1 MCYFFFFQAEDGIR
15 DGTVT
20 GVQTCALP
28 ISQAVVE
35 RPVRGGEPA
44 LNPLETARERHAL
57 VFHVIERGAIPGV
70 LGPAREREVVIV
82 CDGRAGYRALP
93 VRIRRPECRI
103 GARLQSAAQRVRY
116 AGTRILPPNGH
127 LTPNDR
133 TELRGVRQL
142 QTRGRRRR
150 GHVAVILDG

>member
-1 MCYFFFFQAEDGIR
+1 MVR
-15 DGTVT
+15 V
-20 GVQTCALP
+20 VWP
-28 ISQAVVE
+28 ISIIWLAS
-35 RPVRGGEPA
+35 
-44 LNPLETARERHAL
+44 
-57 VFHVIERGAIPGV
+57 AIPGV
-70 LGPAREREVVIV
+70 LGPAGERDVVIV
-82 CDGRAGYRALP
+82 CDGRAGYCALP

-150 GHVAVILDG
+150 GHVAVILDGRPARRGSLLRLDQDHAV